1 MPQTTVH
8 KRRKRGRPRHGENS
22 RGKCYWLPEEL
33 IESVAKYAA
42 ERGLSE
48 SAAAAALLDSAL
60 YQSRRRK
67 PR

>member
-1 MPQTTVH
+1 MPKTTVP
-8 KRRKRGRPRHGENS
+8 KTRKRGRPRHNENS

-33 IESVAKYAA
+33 IDAVARYAA